1 VSLLTRIGFVSGE
14 AMDKPGHGW
23 TYSAPDPTADA
34 VRLMAHPQFAAAA
47 RALAAATL
55 DGGDR
60 DPALGTVFKDAGRY
74 VAAMWALYL
83 HASGGMTLPR
93 LKQVCASSG
102 FVSPGR
108 ARLLLQ
114 VLEHIGFVRAVAPP
128 PGQRARAYLPTAA
141 FIAAWSA
148 HLIAAIRAAA
158 LIDPAIARLADRLAE
173 PATLH
178 LFLRIQAARLH
189 RLAAGMVE
197 APPFQRIFMHR
208 YAGTQIISLLVSN
221 GTGGEFPSSGAMQIT
236 INKVAARFGVSHLH
250 VRRMLA
256 DAMREGLLDHASN
269 GTVALSEAM
278 RTTLAFFFAM
288 QLVELIASATFALDA
303 LEGRA

>member
-1 VSLLTRIGFVSGE
+1 
-14 AMDKPGHGW
+14 MDKPDYGW
-23 TYSAPDPTADA
+23 TYGALDPTANA

-55 DGGDR
+55 EGGDR
-60 DPALGTVFKDAGRY
+60 DPALATVFKDAGRY

-83 HASGGMTLPR
+83 HASGGMTLPQ

-114 VLEHIGFVRAVAPP
+114 VLEHIGFIQSVAAP
-128 PGQRARAYLPTAA
+128 PGQRAKAYLPTPA
-141 FIAAWSA
+141 FIVAWSA
-148 HLIAAIRAAA
+148 HLAAAIRAAA
-158 LIDPAIARLADRLAE
+158 VIEPAIAILADRLDE

-189 RLAAGMVE
+189 QLAAGIVE

-208 YAGTQIISLLVSN
+208 YAGTQIISLLVAS
-221 GTGGEFPSSGAMQIT
+221 GTGNEFLSSGAMAIT
-236 INKVAARFGVSHLH
+236 LNKVAARFGVSHLH
-250 VRRMLA
+250 VRRMLG
-256 DAMREGLLDHASN
+256 DAMRDGLLDHASN
-269 GTVALSEAM
+269 GTVTLSEEM
-278 RTTLAFFFAM
+278 RKTLAFFFAT
-288 QLVELIASATFALDA
+288 QLVELIASATLA
-303 LEGRA
+303 LEELESRT

>member
-1 VSLLTRIGFVSGE
+1 
-14 AMDKPGHGW
+14 MDKPSHGW
-23 TYSAPDPTADA
+23 TYSALDPTANA
-34 VRLMAHPQFAAAA
+34 IRLMEHPQFAAAA
-47 RALAAATL
+47 RALAVATL

-83 HASGGMTLPR
+83 HASGGMTLPQ

-114 VLEHIGFVRAVAPP
+114 VLEHIGFVVAVAPP
-128 PGQRARAYLPTAA
+128 PGQRARAYLPTPA

-158 LIDPAIARLADRLAE
+158 LIDPTIAKLADRLDE

-189 RLAAGMVE
+189 QIAAGMVE

-208 YAGTQIISLLVSN
+208 YAGTQIISLLVS
-221 GTGGEFPSSGAMQIT
+221 GGVGEEFPPSGAMPIT
-236 INKVAARFGVSHLH
+236 LNKVAARFGVSHLH
-250 VRRMLA
+250 VRRMLG
-256 DAMREGLLDHASN
+256 DAMRDGLLDHAPN
-269 GTVALSEAM
+269 GTVTLSEEM
-278 RTTLAFFFAM
+278 RTTLGFFFAT
-288 QLVELIASATFALDA
+288 QLVELIASATLALAA
-303 LEGRA
+303 LEGRT

>member
-1 VSLLTRIGFVSGE
+1 
-14 AMDKPGHGW
+14 MDKPDHGW
-23 TYSAPDPTADA
+23 TYGALDPTADA
-34 VRLMAHPQFAAAA
+34 VRLMQHPQFAAAA

-83 HASGGMTLPR
+83 HASGGMTLPQ
-93 LKQVCASSG
+93 LKQVCTSSG

-114 VLEHIGFVRAVAPP
+114 VLEHIGFVVAVAPP
-128 PGQRARAYLPTAA
+128 PGQRAKAYLPTPA

-148 HLIAAIRAAA
+148 HLTAAVRAAA
-158 LIDPAIARLADRLAE
+158 LIEPPIAILADRLDDT
-173 PATLH
+173 ATLH

-189 RLAAGMVE
+189 QIAAGMVE

-208 YAGTQIISLLVSN
+208 YAGTQIISLLVSS
-221 GTGGEFPSSGAMQIT
+221 GTGNEFPPSGAMPIAL
-236 INKVAARFGVSHLH
+236 NKVAVRFGVSHLH
-250 VRRMLA
+250 VRRMLS
-256 DAMREGLLDHASN
+256 DATRDGLLDHAAN
-269 GTVALSEAM
+269 GMVTLSEGM
-278 RTTLAFFFAM
+278 RTTLAFFFAT
-288 QLVELIASATFALDA
+288 QLAELIASATLALDA
-303 LEGRA
+303 LESSRGQACN